1 MILIT
6 GSTGYIGSHISEF
19 FEKKKINYIG
29 VDNNSYSYKQ
39 NVLNKKRHLKVDI
52 SDNKKI
58 SKIIREY
65 NINLIIHAAASSY
78 VIDGEKNKKKYY
90 ENNIKKT
97 KKFIDLCK
105 YENLENFIFLSSS
118 NVYEEKKIFSENDKT
133 KAKNFYGK
141 NKISIEKYLKRKN
154 FKNLIILRLFNVIGY
169 YNKLFKPF
177 KFKEKSYQRIMFQIQ
192 EKLKDNKPIKLRYY
206 KKNNRQIFPSRD
218 FVDIKIIY
226 LLIEK
231 IINEIANRNMGT
243 ILLNVG
249 SGIATPIDK
258 IINTFEKLI
267 KKKIKTHHELINN
280 KELINTNANISKLK
294 KFLNKDIKFNL
305 KKTLNS
311 YIN

>member
-118 NVYEEKKIFSENDKT
+118 NVYEEKKIFSENDIT

-267 KKKIKTHHELINN
+267 KKKIRTCNELIDN
-280 KELINTNANISKLK
+280 KELINTKANISKLK

>member
-1 MILIT
+1 M
-6 GSTGYIGSHISEF
+6 SCR
-19 FEKKKINYIG
+19 
-29 VDNNSYSYKQ
+29 NNVPYKQ

-65 NINLIIHAAASSY
+65 NITLIIHAAASSY
-78 VIDGEKNKKKYY
+78 VIDGERNKKKYY

-118 NVYEEKKIFSENDKT
+118 NVYEEKKNFNENDRI

-192 EKLKDNKPIKLRYY
+192 EKLKNNEPIKLRYY
-206 KKNNRQIFPSRD
+206 QKNNRQIFPSRD

-231 IINEIANRNMGT
+231 IINKIANRNIGT
-243 ILLNVG
+243 IFLNVG

-267 KKKIKTHHELINN
+267 KKKIRTYNELIDN
-280 KELINTNANISKLK
+280 KELINTKANISKLK
-294 KFLNKDIKFNL
+294 KFLNKDVKFSL